1 MNLEMRAGARQWEYF
16 AGYMGSHRGFY
27 SRDAL
32 E

>member
-16 AGYMGSHRGFY
+16 GGYMETHRGFY
-27 SRDAL
+27 SGDAL